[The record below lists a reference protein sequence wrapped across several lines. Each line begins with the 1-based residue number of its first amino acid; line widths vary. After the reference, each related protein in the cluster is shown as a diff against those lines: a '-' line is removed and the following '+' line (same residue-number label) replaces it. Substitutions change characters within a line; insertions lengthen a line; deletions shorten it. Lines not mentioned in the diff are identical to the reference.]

1 MVMVLDDET
10 GLAGVTCH
18 AGQGRIVFEPMTE
31 STLLTDLRPLV
42 FSIAYRMTGSVAEAE
57 DIAQETLLRA
67 HRELADGT
75 QIASPKAFVT
85 AIATRLSID
94 HLRSARVRREA
105 YVGPW
110 LPEPVLTAAGADP
123 SVDLPASAEMADDLS
138 MAFLV
143 VLERLTPV
151 ERAVFLLREA
161 FDYTFA
167 EIAEVVGK
175 TPDNCRQIAARAR
188 RHVITE
194 RPRFEPSRAA
204 RESLARRFLRAAQE
218 GDMEGL
224 VAMLADDAVLTGDG
238 GGKATAFPEP
248 LVGGQRVA
256 RALRAFFAVGRR
268 VEGLTVELV
277 EVNGMPGWIAREADG
292 AVIVVMALDI
302 VGDQVTGIRS
312 VVNPDKLGHL
322 GPVSDRALRRR
333 PAAPRQSTT

>member
-1 MVMVLDDET
+1 
-10 GLAGVTCH
+10 
-18 AGQGRIVFEPMTE
+18 MTE
-31 STLLTDLRPLV
+31 TTMLTELRPLV
-42 FSIAYRMTGSVAEAE
+42 FSIAYRMVGSVAEAE

-110 LPEPVLTAAGADP
+110 LPEPLLTEGGADP
-123 SVDLPASAEMADDLS
+123 RVDVPAAAELADDLS
-138 MAFLV
+138 LAFLL

-167 EIAEVVGK
+167 EIAEVVDK

-188 RHVITE
+188 RHVIAAK
-194 RPRFEPSRAA
+194 PRFEPSRAA
-204 RESLARRFLRAAQE
+204 RESLAGRFLAAAQE

-224 VAMLADDAVLTGDG
+224 LAMLAHDAVLTGDG
-238 GGKATAFPEP
+238 GGKARAFPAP
-248 LVGGQRVA
+248 VVGAERIA
-256 RALRAFFAVGRR
+256 HALRALFRQAARADGV
-268 VEGLTVELV
+268 TVELA
-277 EVNGMPGWIAREADG
+277 EVNGQPGWVGREADG
-292 AVIVVMALDI
+292 SVIVVMALDI
-302 VGDQVTGIRS
+302 AGGVVTGIRS
-312 VVNPDKLGHL
+312 IVNPDKLAHL
-322 GPVSDRALRRR
+322 GPVSDRARRTASR
-333 PAAPRQSTT
+333 

>member
-1 MVMVLDDET
+1 MT
-10 GLAGVTCH
+10 
-18 AGQGRIVFEPMTE
+18 MTE
-31 STLLTDLRPLV
+31 STMLTELRPLV
-42 FSIAYRMTGSVAEAE
+42 FSIAYRMLGSVAEAE

-75 QIASPKAFVT
+75 EIASPKAYLT

-110 LPEPVLTAAGADP
+110 LPEPLLTGAGADP
-123 SVDLPASAEMADDLS
+123 RIDLVADAERSDELS
-138 MAFLV
+138 LAFLL

-188 RHVITE
+188 RHVIAA
-194 RPRFEPSRAA
+194 RPRFEPSREAREDLAA
-204 RESLARRFLRAAQE
+204 RFLAAARD
-218 GDMEGL
+218 GDLDGL
-224 VAMLADDAVLTGDG
+224 LAMLAEDAVFTGDG

-248 LVGGQRVA
+248 LVGAARVA
-256 RALRAFFAVGRR
+256 HAMRALFRQGARAGGV
-268 VEGLTVELV
+268 TVTPT
-277 EVNGMPGWIAREADG
+277 EVNGQPGWVAREADG
-292 AVIVVMALDI
+292 AVIVVMTLEIA
-302 VGDQVTGIRS
+302 GGRVTGIRS
-312 VVNPDKLGHL
+312 IVNPDKLGHL
-322 GPVSDRALRRR
+322 GPVSDRARR
-333 PAAPRQSTT
+333 

>member
-1 MVMVLDDET
+1 
-10 GLAGVTCH
+10 
-18 AGQGRIVFEPMTE
+18 MTE
-31 STLLTDLRPLV
+31 STMLTELRPLV
-42 FSIAYRMTGSVAEAE
+42 FSIAYRMIGSVAEAE

-75 QIASPKAFVT
+75 EIASPKAYLT

-110 LPEPVLTAAGADP
+110 LPEPLLTEGGADP
-123 SVDLPASAEMADDLS
+123 RVDLPAGAELADDLS
-138 MAFLV
+138 LAFLL

-167 EIAEVVGK
+167 EIAEVVDR

-188 RHVITE
+188 RHVIAAK
-194 RPRFEPSRAA
+194 PRFEPSRKA
-204 RESLARRFLRAAQE
+204 RESLARRFLTAAQE

-224 VAMLADDAVLTGDG
+224 LAMLAQDAVFTGDG

-248 LVGGQRVA
+248 LVGAERVA
-256 RALRAFFAVGRR
+256 HALRALFRQADRRAIAVR
-268 VEGLTVELV
+268 LTR
-277 EVNGMPGWIAREADG
+277 VNGQPGWVARDAAG
-292 AVIVVMALDI
+292 AVISVMELEVAGGAVVA
-302 VGDQVTGIRS
+302 IRS

-322 GPVSDRALRRR
+322 GPVSDLARRR
-333 PAAPRQSTT
+333 ATP

>member
-1 MVMVLDDET
+1 MVMVLVDET
-10 GLAGVTCH
+10 ALAGVTCH
-18 AGQGRIVFEPMTE
+18 VRWGRIVSEPMTE
-31 STLLTDLRPLV
+31 STMLTDLRPLV

-57 DIAQETLLRA
+57 DIAQETLLRG

-75 QIASPKAFVT
+75 EIESPKAFLT

-110 LPEPVLTAAGADP
+110 LPEPLLTRAGEDTT
-123 SVDLPASAEMADDLS
+123 VDLPGSAELADDLS

-143 VLERLTPV
+143 VLERLTPT

-204 RESLARRFLRAAQE
+204 RDSLARRFLRAAQE

-224 VAMLADDAVLTGDG
+224 VAMLAEDAVFTGDG
-238 GGKATAFPEP
+238 GGKANAFPQP
-248 LVGGQRVA
+248 VVGRDRVA
-256 RALRAFFAVGRR
+256 HALRAIFTVARR
-268 VEGLTVELV
+268 VGDEGVTVELV
-277 EVNGMPGWIAREADG
+277 DVNGMPGWIAREADG

-302 VGDQVTGIRS
+302 VGDHVTGVRS

-322 GPVSDRALRRR
+322 GPVSDRARKR
-333 PAAPRQSTT
+333 APRQSMT

>member
-1 MVMVLDDET
+1 
-10 GLAGVTCH
+10 
-18 AGQGRIVFEPMTE
+18 
-31 STLLTDLRPLV
+31 
-42 FSIAYRMTGSVAEAE
+42 VAEAE

-67 HRELADGT
+67 HRELAEGT
-75 QIASPKAFVT
+75 QIESPKAYTT

-110 LPEPVLTAAGADP
+110 LPEPLLTAAGADP
-123 SVDLPASAEMADDLS
+123 NVDLPADAELADDLS
-138 MAFLV
+138 LAFLV

-167 EIAEVVGK
+167 EIAEVVDK

-204 RESLARRFLRAAQE
+204 RESLAKRFLTAAQE

-224 VAMLADDAVLTGDG
+224 VAMLAKDAVFTGDG
-238 GGKATAFPEP
+238 GGKATAFPQP
-248 LVGGQRVA
+248 LVGA
-256 RALRAFFAVGRR
+256 EKIAHALRALFRQAAKA
-268 VEGLTVELV
+268 EGVTVTLT

-292 AVIVVMALDI
+292 RVIVVMALDI
-302 VGDQVTGIRS
+302 ADDHVRGVRS
-312 VVNPDKLGHL
+312 IVNPDKLGHL
-322 GPVSDRALRRR
+322 GPVSDRARR
-333 PAAPRQSTT
+333 PA